1 MPFVICSTDDALAF
15 KVAVANRTSAT
26 CDGARSKGRGS
37 AKDRD
42 SIFWGFERLR
52 RATGS
57 LTNSPTLSRIA
68 TIGFILAARYL
79 AVQFLDQR
87 ELFALPFC
95 LVTKGW
101 SPLMSTIGLVDPE
114 LRDALAQQ
122 LPPLSAESLTQ
133 RRANALEL
141 AETVPKPNLPDI
153 ATEEIHVES
162 AFGAKPIRVLTYRP
176 VTSNDSLPA
185 IVHIHGGGFVMG
197 APEMKD
203 VENRLF
209 ASELRCAIYSVDH
222 CLAPESPHPAPLED
236 IYSVFTW
243 LHANAGQL
251 GLDPARIG
259 IKGESGGGG
268 FAAAAALYARD
279 RQGPKF
285 AFQHL
290 IYPMID
296 DRTAV
301 RKDLHPY
308 VGEFVWTQANNY
320 FGWRSLL
327 DVEPGAADVSPYAAA
342 ARAPDVSGLPPTY
355 ISVGGLDLF
364 LEENIIYADR
374 LSRAGVPVELH
385 IYPRAYHGFYRAT
398 NARVTKQAEHDN
410 REALRRF
417 LHG

>member
-1 MPFVICSTDDALAF
+1 
-15 KVAVANRTSAT
+15 
-26 CDGARSKGRGS
+26 
-37 AKDRD
+37 
-42 SIFWGFERLR
+42 
-52 RATGS
+52 
-57 LTNSPTLSRIA
+57 
-68 TIGFILAARYL
+68 
-79 AVQFLDQR
+79 
-87 ELFALPFC
+87 
-95 LVTKGW
+95 
-101 SPLMSTIGLVDPE
+101 MSTIEHVDPE
-114 LRDALAQQ
+114 LRELALSPQVPLTAETLNRRRTDALA
-122 LPPLSAESLTQ
+122 L
-133 RRANALEL
+133 ANAV
-141 AETVPKPNLPDI
+141 AKPDLPDI
-153 ATEEIHVES
+153 ETKQLHVES
-162 AFGAKPIRVLTYRP
+162 AFGAKPIRVLSYRP
-176 VTSNDSLPA
+176 VRSDKPLPA

-222 CLAPESPHPAPLED
+222 RLAPEAPHPAPVED
-236 IYSVFTW
+236 IYSMFIW
-243 LHANAGQL
+243 LHANASQL

-268 FAAAAALYARD
+268 FAAGAALYARD
-279 RQGPKF
+279 RPGPKF

-301 RKDLHPY
+301 RTDLNPY

-327 DVEPGAADVSPYAAA
+327 GQEPGSADVSPYAAA
-342 ARAPDVSGLPPTY
+342 ARVADVSGLPPTY

-364 LEENIIYADR
+364 LEENMIYADR
-374 LSRAGVPVELH
+374 LSRAGVPVEFHL
-385 IYPRAYHGFYRAT
+385 YPRAFHGFYRAPT
-398 NARVTKQAEHDN
+398 AHVTKQAEHDT